1 MVKYRKVGSSGADV
15 EYEYFIEGG
24 DESAGRIA
32 LNTDD
37 GVGRML
43 DHEGSTRHRLYAA
56 KVISHLEDL
65 FSGGVLDDEG
75 MVAWY

>member
-1 MVKYRKVGSSGADV
+1 MVKYRKVGSSGMDI

-24 DESAGRIA
+24 DESAGRIT
-32 LNTDD
+32 LSTDD

-43 DHEGSTRHRLYAA
+43 DHEDSTRHKLYAA

-65 FSGGVLDDEG
+65 LSEGALDDEG